1 MRMSSV
7 WVISR
12 DPAGRAWIKL
22 VRAFDPRDP
31 YISNAGA
38 MQVGHIAGDA
48 EVWVV
53 EAIVYES
60 FLNTSDESYA

>member
-1 MRMSSV
+1 
-7 WVISR
+7 
-12 DPAGRAWIKL
+12 
-22 VRAFDPRDP
+22 
-31 YISNAGA
+31 
-38 MQVGHIAGDA
+38 MQVGHIAGHS